1 VRENLS
7 RLLEIMVS
15 KLHTGARFILGI
27 DGLSRAGKTTLV
39 KDLCRALQ
47 EQHIDV
53 CVFHMDDH
61 IVERN
66 RRYNTGHEE
75 WFEYY
80 HLQWDVEWLKEN
92 FFSLVRQ
99 CNAVI
104 LPFYNPD
111 LDAHEVRLV
120 PLPDNGVVIIEGV
133 FLQRQEWRGFFD
145 YVVYL
150 DCARSKRFARESEA
164 TQMNIDKFRKRCWPA
179 EDYYIKMVAPMTGA
193 DMILR
198 I

>member
-1 VRENLS
+1 
-7 RLLEIMVS
+7 MVS
-15 KLHTGARFILGI
+15 KLHMGARFILGI

-39 KDLCRALQ
+39 KDLCQALQ

-80 HLQWDVEWLKEN
+80 HLQWDVAWLKEN
-92 FFSLVRQ
+92 FFSLVRR
-99 CNAVI
+99 CNAVS
-104 LPFYNPD
+104 LPFYNPE

-120 PLPDNGVVIIEGV
+120 PLPDHGVVIIEGV

-150 DCARSKRFARESEA
+150 DCPRSKRFARESDS
-164 TQMNIDKFRKRCWPA
+164 TQMNIEKFRKRYWPA
-179 EDYYIKMVAPMTGA
+179 EDYYLKTEVPMKRA

-198 I
+198 T